1 MNYKTTYNCQLR
13 HVIVTTHFWH
23 EYDNCCQ
30 GSSLRTERN
39 WECKEQ
45 RNKLV
50 NRQIQSSHRLGEPAL
65 RDILGHLVLRA
76 GYCELIDRNKLE
88 RTWQKPWR
96 QKEEHEVDIGPM
108 WVRSCQ
114 KLKALSRR
122 VSPPQKHDLESHNL
136 KRRLKNSLKN
146 YERWTQE
153 ILSGLVEQEGV
164 TDKEIAEEVQ
174 IAGNLKGE
182 IKARSYQIMPK
193 PSRQLRKW

>member
-50 NRQIQSSHRLGEPAL
+50 NQQIQSSHRLGEPAL
-65 RDILGHLVLRA
+65 RDILGYLVLRA

-88 RTWQKPWR
+88 RTRQKPWR

-146 YERWTQE
+146 YERWTQKFWVAL
-153 ILSGLVEQEGV
+153 LSKRVLPTKRLQKKSKLLE
-164 TDKEIAEEVQ
+164 T
-174 IAGNLKGE
+174 
-182 IKARSYQIMPK
+182 
-193 PSRQLRKW
+193 